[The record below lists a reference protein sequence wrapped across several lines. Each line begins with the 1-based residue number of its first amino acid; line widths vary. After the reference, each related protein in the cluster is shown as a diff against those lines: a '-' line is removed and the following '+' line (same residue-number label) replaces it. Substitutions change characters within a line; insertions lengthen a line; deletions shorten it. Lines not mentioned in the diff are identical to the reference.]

1 MKKVYKYENSI
12 VTVENYNNYDLESIK
27 QASERFLRHAIKE
40 RSTNGNGNTSRNFS
54 KE

>member
-12 VTVENYNNYDLESIK
+12 VIVENLDAINLQFIK
-27 QASERFLRHAIKE
+27 NATEHFLRQVIKE

>member
-12 VTVENYNNYDLESIK
+12 VIVENCDTYDLESIK
-27 QASERFLRHAIKE
+27 QASERFLRQVIKE

-54 KE
+54 KK

>member
-12 VTVENYNNYDLESIK
+12 VTVENYNTYDLESIRR
-27 QASERFLRHAIKE
+27 ASEHFLRQVIKE

-54 KE
+54 EK